1 MSTPLTRRV
10 IRSAQ
15 AIVAV
20 VALSAVAACGA
31 GGAAAPPAVEPST
44 EPSPA
49 VDLVKFPVEPGAYPV
64 YFKHTWATTK
74 IEKEP
79 KRVVALGFRDQ
90 EAMSVLGIKPLT
102 IRNYFGAATP
112 WTNSPWL
119 SDEAKAGPY
128 QVVIADVRDPKNG
141 RVYPS
146 DDGPI
151 LRTEFPQASNTPVW
165 KEVYDLE
172 AIKALKP
179 DLITAMFSGVTGD
192 DYAKLSAIAPTITS
206 VSADG
211 RDYFSS
217 WQEEMIA
224 VGALFGRPAAATK
237 LIRATADLFSSA
249 VDKNPEFRDAE
260 IAIAAPGPSGQ
271 FRIINPYAPLSRIFT
286 SLRMTFPRQIESVTS
301 PSGKAYRRAIYN
313 VDLTTGALGYL
324 NGVDMLIFVVG
335 TDGVAAMDRLKATSA
350 YQNLSAVK
358 KGRVLELGPGLAEAL
373 YYASPQS
380 IPWALEQIIPKMIPM
395 LAEKKADDLKA
406 AERAAKRA
414 AEQGDITI
422 NYDPTAKPKPTPTAT
437 STPEPS
443 TSNPGIV
450 APGAGPTP
458 QDTAPAATP
467 TP

>member
-1 MSTPLTRRV
+1 M
-10 IRSAQ
+10 A
-15 AIVAV
+15 VA
-20 VALSAVAACGA
+20 ALSAVAACGA
-31 GGAAAPPAVEPST
+31 GSAAAPPAVEPST
-44 EPSPA
+44 APTQA
-49 VDLVKFPVEPGAYPV
+49 ANLAKFPVEPGAYPV

-90 EAMSVLGIKPLT
+90 EAMAALGIKPLT
-102 IRNYFGAATP
+102 VRNYFGAATP
-112 WTNSPWL
+112 WANSPWL
-119 SDEAKAGPY
+119 SDDAKAGPY

-217 WQEEMIA
+217 WQEEINA
-224 VGALFGRPAAATK
+224 VGALFGRPAAASK
-237 LIRATADLFSSA
+237 LIRQTSDLFSS
-249 VDKNPEFRDAE
+249 VLDKNPEFRDAR
-260 IAIAAPGPSGQ
+260 IAVAAPGPNGQ
-271 FRIINPYAPLSRIFT
+271 YRIINPYAPLSRVFT

-301 PSGKAYRRAIYN
+301 PSGKAFRRAIYN
-313 VDLTTGALGYL
+313 VDLTTGAMGYL
-324 NGVDMLIFVVG
+324 NGVDILIFVVG

-358 KGRVLELGPGLAEAL
+358 KGNVLELGPGLAEAL

-380 IPWALEQIIPKMIPM
+380 IPWALEQIVPKMVPM
-395 LAEKKADDLKA
+395 LAGKA
-406 AERAAKRA
+406 AQDASDAQKAADRAEKD
-414 AEQGDITI
+414 GDLVI
-422 NYDPTAKPKPTPTAT
+422 NYDPTAKPKPTETAT
-437 STPEPS
+437 PGPTSS
-443 TSNPGIV
+443 GSNPGIV
-450 APGAGPTP
+450 APDADSDTGAG
-458 QDTAPAATP
+458 TASVPPATSPAATP